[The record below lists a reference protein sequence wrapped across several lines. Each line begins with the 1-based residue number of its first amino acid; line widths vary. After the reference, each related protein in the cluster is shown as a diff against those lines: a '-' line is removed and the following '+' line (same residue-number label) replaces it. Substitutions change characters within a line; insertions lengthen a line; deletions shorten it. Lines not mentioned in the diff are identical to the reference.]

1 MPAPVGSPASPAH
14 PRVKATFAG
23 HSNTGAVR
31 DHNEDK
37 LRAYPKLDLYIVAD
51 GMGGHNA
58 GEIASA
64 LAAASVE
71 NWVRAARHKPE
82 SPELAQDPRPLS
94 HPARSL
100 VGAVR
105 KANADV
111 YEIART
117 YPEHKGMGTTLVAL
131 QVARELA
138 EVNIA
143 HVGDSRCYRIRDG
156 QIEQMTRD
164 HTLRNDAIAW
174 KPDIKPEELARL
186 PANVISRAIGRRPE
200 VEVDIRTE
208 PAVPGDVYLLCS
220 DGLSSMVDDATI
232 LRCALQAADLQYA
245 CDDLVAIAN
254 QAGGEDNVTV
264 IAVMIEP
271 A

>member
-1 MPAPVGSPASPAH
+1 
-14 PRVKATFAG
+14 
-23 HSNTGAVR
+23 
-31 DHNEDK
+31 
-37 LRAYPKLDLYIVAD
+37 
-51 GMGGHNA
+51 MGGHNA

-71 NWVRAARHKPE
+71 NYVRAARHKPP
-82 SPELAQDPRPLS
+82 SPEVNQDPRPLS
-94 HPARSL
+94 TAARCL
-100 VGAVR
+100 VAAVR

-111 YEIART
+111 YEIAQKH
-117 YPEHKGMGTTLVAL
+117 PEHKGMGTTLVAL
-131 QVARELA
+131 QMSRELG

-156 QIEQMTRD
+156 QIAQMTRD
-164 HTLRNDAIAW
+164 HSLRSDAILW
-174 KPDIKPEELARL
+174 KPNITQAELAML

-220 DGLSSMVDDATI
+220 DGLSGMVDDATI
-232 LRCALQAADLQYA
+232 LRCALSAADLQYA
-245 CDDLVAIAN
+245 CDDLVAVAN
-254 QAGGEDNVTV
+254 QAGGHDNVTV
-264 IAVMIEP
+264 IAVKIEP

>member
-1 MPAPVGSPASPAH
+1 VSAPLAPPASPARN
-14 PRVKATFAG
+14 PVKATFAG

-31 DHNEDK
+31 HHNEDK

-64 LAAASVE
+64 LAAVSVE
-71 NWVRAARHKPE
+71 NYVRAARHQTP
-82 SPELAQDPRPLS
+82 SPEGAQDARPLS
-94 HPARSL
+94 DAARCL

-111 YEIART
+111 YEIAKK

-131 QVARELA
+131 QLARNLA

-143 HVGDSRCYRIRDG
+143 HVGDSRCYRIRGG
-156 QIEQMTRD
+156 QIELMTRD

-174 KPDIKPEELARL
+174 KPNITQAELEML
-186 PANVISRAIGRRPE
+186 PGNVISRAIGRRPT
-200 VEVDIRTE
+200 VEIDIRSE
-208 PAVPGDVYLLCS
+208 LAVPGDVYLLCS
-220 DGLSSMVDDATI
+220 DGLSGMVDDATI
-232 LRCALQAADLQYA
+232 LRCVLNGADLQYA
-245 CDDLVAIAN
+245 CDDLVAVAN
-254 QAGGEDNVTV
+254 QAGGKDNVTV

>member
-1 MPAPVGSPASPAH
+1 MRA
-14 PRVKATFAG
+14 
-23 HSNTGAVR
+23 
-31 DHNEDK
+31 HNEDK

-64 LAAASVE
+64 LAGASVE
-71 NWVRAARHKPE
+71 NYVRAARHQPA
-82 SPELAQDPRPLS
+82 SPEATPDPRPLS
-94 HPARSL
+94 SAARCL
-100 VGAVR
+100 VAAVR

-111 YEIART
+111 FEIAKKH
-117 YPEHKGMGTTLVAL
+117 PEHQGMGTTLVAL
-131 QVARELA
+131 HLARDVG

-143 HVGDSRCYRIRDG
+143 HVGDSRCYRVRNG

-174 KPDIKPEELARL
+174 KPDITQAELAML
-186 PANVISRAIGRRPE
+186 PGNVISRAIGRRPQ

-220 DGLSSMVDDATI
+220 DGLSGMVDDATI
-232 LRCALQAADLQYA
+232 LRCVLQGADLQFA
-245 CDDLVAIAN
+245 CDDLVAGAN

>member
-1 MPAPVGSPASPAH
+1 LSAPLGPPASPSA
-14 PRVKATFAG
+14 PKIKATFAG
-23 HSNTGAVR
+23 HSNTGSVR
-31 DHNEDK
+31 HHNEDK

-71 NWVRAARHKPE
+71 NFVRAARHQPV
-82 SPELAQDPRPLS
+82 STDAQDPKPLS
-94 HPARSL
+94 DAARCL
-100 VGAVR
+100 RAAVR

-111 YEIART
+111 YEIAKK
-117 YPEHKGMGTTLVAL
+117 YPEHHGMGTTLVAL
-131 QVARELA
+131 QVARSLA

-143 HVGDSRCYRIRDG
+143 HVGDSRCYRIRSP
-156 QIEQMTRD
+156 QIELMTRD

-174 KPDIKPEELARL
+174 KPNITPAELEML
-186 PANVISRAIGRRPE
+186 PGNVISRAIGRKPV
-200 VEVDIRTE
+200 VEVDIRSE
-208 PAVPGDVYLLCS
+208 PAIPGDIYLLCS
-220 DGLSSMVDDATI
+220 DGLSGMVDDATI
-232 LRCALQAADLQYA
+232 LRCLLSGSDLQYG
-245 CDDLVAIAN
+245 CDNLVAAAN
-254 QAGGEDNVTV
+254 QAGGKDNITV